1 MENTI
6 IKSVLKQLNYYKKV
20 AEKTMVQLNDDEL
33 LWQYSEDNNS
43 IAIIVKHLW
52 GNMLS
57 RWTDFLHTDGE
68 KEWRERDAEF
78 EDDLTNRGDIMIK
91 WEKGWQC
98 VFSALEPLSDEQLKD
113 KIYIRAEEH
122 TVLDAIQRQLAH
134 YAYHIGQIVMIG
146 KMIKGSD
153 WQSLSIP
160 KGQSKAFNAEKMSK
174 E

>member
-6 IKSVLKQLNYYKKV
+6 IESVLKQLNYYKAI
-20 AEKTMVQLNDDEL
+20 AERTMVQLNDDEL

-98 VFSALEPLSDEQLKD
+98 VFSALEPLSDEQLMD